1 MKTKSILSLIC
12 LCFALVSNKLYAQG
26 TLKFE
31 TETHD
36 FGKVAQ
42 GVPASYEFKFKNVG
56 NQPVVISNV
65 QASCGC
71 TTPEWTNTPVL
82 PGKSGFIKASYNA
95 AAMGAFNKSI
105 TVTSNASN
113 GTQVLYI
120 KGTVVD
126 KATIKAAVTPE
137 QKAQSPRATLSKAV
151 HNFGKLESGQKA
163 VTKISVKNT
172 GKKDLTID
180 GIQSACNCVTYK
192 SLTPKIKPGSEGV
205 LELTYIPRVL
215 GDQTEAVKIAS
226 NDIVTPD
233 LSLSLKAKV
242 VQSLSAQSVLKENS
256 AAVPFK

>member
-1 MKTKSILSLIC
+1 MKTKSLLFLIC
-12 LCFALVSNKLYAQG
+12 LCFTLLSNQLYAQG

-31 TETHD
+31 KETHD

-42 GVPASYEFKFKNVG
+42 GVPASYEFKFKNTG

-105 TVTSNASN
+105 TVTSNATN

-126 KATIKAAVTPE
+126 KSEIKASITPE
-137 QKAQSPRATLSKAV
+137 QKAQSPRASLNKDS

-163 VTKISVKNT
+163 VTKVTIKNT
-172 GKKDLTID
+172 GKKDLTIE
-180 GIQSACNCVTYK
+180 GLQSACNCVTYK
-192 SLTPKIKPGSEGV
+192 SLTPKIKPGSEGI
-205 LELTYIPRVL
+205 LELTYVPRML

-226 NDIVTPD
+226 NDIVSPD
-233 LSLSLKAKV
+233 LTLSLKAKV
-242 VQSLSAQSVLKENS
+242 VQSLSAQSVLKESSN
-256 AAVPFK
+256 AVPFK

>member
-1 MKTKSILSLIC
+1 MKTKSILFLIC
-12 LCFALVSNKLYAQG
+12 FCFVTMAHQLYAQG

-31 TETHD
+31 NETHD

-42 GVPASYEFKFKNVG
+42 GVPVSYQFKFKNTG
-56 NQPVVISNV
+56 TAPVVISNV

-105 TVTSNASN
+105 TVTSNGTN

-126 KATIKAAVTPE
+126 KAELKASLTPA
-137 QKAQSPRATLSKAV
+137 QKAQSPRATLTKDA

-163 VTKISVKNT
+163 VTKVTVKNT
-172 GKKDLTID
+172 GKNDLVIE
-180 GIQSACNCVTYK
+180 GIQSACNCITYK
-192 SLTPKIKPGSEGV
+192 SLTPKIKPGTEGIV
-205 LELTYIPRVL
+205 ELTYIPRVL
-215 GDQTEAVKIAS
+215 GDQTEVVKFSS
-226 NDIVTPD
+226 NDVVSPE
-233 LSLSLKAKV
+233 LSFNLKAKV
-242 VQSLSAQSVLKENS
+242 VQSLATQSVLKENS